1 MGRIMQTEQK
11 RFAEHRRFLICMV
24 TLCIS
29 LAFVAQGCGKPSRE
43 TWQDVDTEAETVIV
57 LEEDEEPK
65 IRMEDV
71 CLELYREA
79 GRSGR
84 LGEKETIA
92 HIVKQFGENGYPA
105 VDQKN
110 MVDMVRASEVKRFC
124 RRATD
129 QQEAQIEIVEVDWNG
144 GFVEYELQAAEGNLD
159 VTRNYYHYEDE
170 MMRKKTEEHFTADSW
185 SYTEDGYLMFSGTGV
200 LDEMYVMTLS
210 DVKEYAALRV
220 EPLDEA
226 CREWNEKALLPVGY
240 ECNNLFLTDWD
251 ETDFGELDFYDLFD
265 VFYPQ
270 IYHRKIPWQSGEN
283 AGNSTVYGIPSK
295 EFESVIQ
302 EFLNVKTDIL
312 REKTIY
318 REKDDTYEYYP
329 RGFYESEYPEHPYPE
344 VTAFQENDDG
354 TVTLTVH
361 AVFPYLGSSR
371 AFVHEVTV
379 RPTENA
385 AAAVRYVSNK
395 IISSLDDPDDNWYVP
410 RLSRE
415 ERSLLYEEN
424 TD

>member
-29 LAFVAQGCGKPSRE
+29 LAFVVQGCGKSSRE

-110 MVDMVRASEVKRFC
+110 RVDMVRASEVKRLC

-185 SYTEDGYLMFSGTGV
+185 SYTEDGYLMFSGIGA

-270 IYHRKIPWQSGEN
+270 IYHRKIPWQSGKN

-302 EFLNVKTDIL
+302 KFLNVKTDIL

-371 AFVHEVTV
+371 ALVHEVTV
-379 RPTENA
+379 RPMENA

-410 RLSRE
+410 RLSGE

>member
-1 MGRIMQTEQK
+1 M
-11 RFAEHRRFLICMV
+11 
-24 TLCIS
+24 
-29 LAFVAQGCGKPSRE
+29 
-43 TWQDVDTEAETVIV
+43 

-110 MVDMVRASEVKRFC
+110 RVDMVRASEVKRFC

-185 SYTEDGYLMFSGTGV
+185 SYTEDGYLMFSGIGA

-270 IYHRKIPWQSGEN
+270 IYHRKIPWQSGKN

-295 EFESVIQ
+295 EFESVVQ
-302 EFLNVKTDIL
+302 KFLNVKTDIL
-312 REKTIY
+312 RKKTIY

-371 AFVHEVTV
+371 ALVHEVTV
-379 RPTENA
+379 RPMENA

-410 RLSRE
+410 RLSGE

>member
-1 MGRIMQTEQK
+1 
-11 RFAEHRRFLICMV
+11 
-24 TLCIS
+24 
-29 LAFVAQGCGKPSRE
+29 
-43 TWQDVDTEAETVIV
+43 
-57 LEEDEEPK
+57 
-65 IRMEDV
+65 
-71 CLELYREA
+71 
-79 GRSGR
+79 
-84 LGEKETIA
+84 
-92 HIVKQFGENGYPA
+92 
-105 VDQKN
+105 
-110 MVDMVRASEVKRFC
+110 MVRASEVKRFC

-185 SYTEDGYLMFSGTGV
+185 SYTEDGYLMFSGIGA

-270 IYHRKIPWQSGEN
+270 VYHRKIPWQSGKN
-283 AGNSTVYGIPSK
+283 AGNSIAYGIPSK

-312 REKTIY
+312 RKKAIY

-371 AFVHEVTV
+371 ALVHEVTV
-379 RPTENA
+379 RPMENA

-395 IISSLDDPDDNWYVP
+395 IVSSLDDPDDNWYVP

>member
-110 MVDMVRASEVKRFC
+110 RVDMVRASEVKRFC

-200 LDEMYVMTLS
+200 LDEMVCLY
-210 DVKEYAALRV
+210 
-220 EPLDEA
+220 
-226 CREWNEKALLPVGY
+226 
-240 ECNNLFLTDWD
+240 
-251 ETDFGELDFYDLFD
+251 
-265 VFYPQ
+265 
-270 IYHRKIPWQSGEN
+270 SGSPMP
-283 AGNSTVYGIPSK
+283 AHK
-295 EFESVIQ
+295 
-302 EFLNVKTDIL
+302 
-312 REKTIY
+312 
-318 REKDDTYEYYP
+318 
-329 RGFYESEYPEHPYPE
+329 HP
-344 VTAFQENDDG
+344 
-354 TVTLTVH
+354 
-361 AVFPYLGSSR
+361 
-371 AFVHEVTV
+371 
-379 RPTENA
+379 
-385 AAAVRYVSNK
+385 
-395 IISSLDDPDDNWYVP
+395 
-410 RLSRE
+410 
-415 ERSLLYEEN
+415 
-424 TD
+424 